1 MSSARRWAVWGG
13 EEVFDLRASMM
24 EVRRNCSGGGKVLDG
39 GVMPCVA
46 VGSVGVVVGDSRIGR
61 LVRRRVGGVCDGM
74 LFGEEFGDELCL
86 SRGVPFRVG
95 GELSSID
102 GGGSGRGI
110 LGIGN
115 SL

>member
-1 MSSARRWAVWGG
+1 MPRVAV
-13 EEVFDLRASMM
+13 S
-24 EVRRNCSGGGKVLDG
+24 
-39 GVMPCVA
+39 
-46 VGSVGVVVGDSRIGR
+46 VGSVGVVMGDSRIGR
-61 LVRRRVGGVCDGM
+61 LVRRRVGGVCDGA
-74 LFGEEFGDELCL
+74 LFGEEFSGELCL
-86 SRGVPFRVG
+86 SGGVPFRVG